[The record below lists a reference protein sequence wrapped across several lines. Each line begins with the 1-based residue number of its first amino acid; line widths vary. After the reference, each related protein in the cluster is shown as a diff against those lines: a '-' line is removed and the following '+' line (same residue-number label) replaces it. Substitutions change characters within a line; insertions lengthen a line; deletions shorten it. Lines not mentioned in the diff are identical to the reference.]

1 MRGKHHSQKIIPYEK
16 AEEPDFSS
24 TPFTSSHLPSF
35 GTSCIFDFCTTSGG
49 WVGECSTETGSGC
62 TDQQVQY
69 SDLKSET
76 SSFIDRRG
84 MMVKA
89 QTHNRES
96 RSLPFSLPRSP
107 LEGLLCAS
115 LGMHSAA
122 ATLARESRRKKAR
135 KERSRAEGSGRRG
148 EAAGWVAVV
157 GLGLSH
163 ETGVHFT
170 MY

>member
-1 MRGKHHSQKIIPYEK
+1 MRGKHHSQKIIPYKK
-16 AEEPDFSS
+16 AEEPGFSS

-122 ATLARESRRKKAR
+122 ATLASRDERKLAKNGVAL
-135 KERSRAEGSGRRG
+135 KVAGDEGRQRG
-148 EAAGWVAVV
+148 GWRW
-157 GLGLSH
+157 
-163 ETGVHFT
+163 
-170 MY
+170 

>member
-1 MRGKHHSQKIIPYEK
+1 MRGKHHSQKIIPYKK
-16 AEEPDFSS
+16 AEEPGFSS

-69 SDLKSET
+69 SDLESES
-76 SSFIDRRG
+76 SSFIERRG

-96 RSLPFSLPRSP
+96 HSLSPILPPSVPTRRTY
-107 LEGLLCAS
+107 LCIPWYA
-115 LGMHSAA
+115 LGRCH
-122 ATLARESRRKKAR
+122 ARESRRKKAR
-135 KERSRAEGSGRRG
+135 KELSRSR
-148 EAAGWVAVV
+148 
-157 GLGLSH
+157 
-163 ETGVHFT
+163 
-170 MY
+170 